1 MVDTINIKGG
11 CIALTVFRKLVE
23 YFKHLWYDLNIKC
36 SKKERKSGSMKENS
50 EIERDII
57 INSYYVIDYF
67 KKQGESITNLK
78 LQKLMYFLEG
88 LYMAL
93 GNEEYLYHQQFLA
106 WDFGPVCRELYDYYK
121 VNGNEEIELTESE
134 IKKAKNMPEMN
145 SVLVYGLYKIFGKWS
160 TYELVEL
167 THEKNSPWSKVYDEN
182 NKNNPIDKLE
192 TKKWLKEKLEIDE

>member
-1 MVDTINIKGG
+1 MTLSI
-11 CIALTVFRKLVE
+11 LRKIVE
-23 YFKHLWYDLNIKC
+23 YFNCLWYDLDIN
-36 SKKERKSGSMKENS
+36 KSNEGRESGNMNENS

-67 KKQGESITNLK
+67 KRHGESITNLK

-93 GNEEYLYHQQFLA
+93 SDDDHLYNQQFLA

-134 IKKAKNMPEMN
+134 TKKVKNMPEMN
-145 SVLVYGLYKIFGKWS
+145 SVLIYGLYKIFGKWS
-160 TYELVEL
+160 TYDLVEM
-167 THEKNSPWSKVYDEN
+167 THEKNSPWSNVYDEN
-182 NKNNPIDKLE
+182 NKNTLIDKLE